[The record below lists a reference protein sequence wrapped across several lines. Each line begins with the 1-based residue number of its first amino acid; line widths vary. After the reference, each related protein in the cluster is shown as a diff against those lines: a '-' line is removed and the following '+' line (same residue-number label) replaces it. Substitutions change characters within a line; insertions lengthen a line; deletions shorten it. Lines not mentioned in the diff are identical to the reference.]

1 MRVFVTGA
9 TGLIGSALV
18 PKLLSTGHEVLALAR
33 SDASATRAEELGA
46 LVVQGSLEDREVIA
60 EAARQADGV
69 IHLAFDHELMFN
81 GDMVGAAAL
90 DRSVI
95 EVMADAL
102 EGTGRPLVIAG
113 GVLRIDGDGSVLTED
128 VEAPGSGGS
137 TKLAGEPTDR
147 TANARFTLALARR
160 GIRSVVVRLAPIVH
174 GDGQGGFLTPLV
186 LIAQATSVSGYA
198 GDGRNRWPAAHV
210 SDIATLFRL
219 GLEGAPA
226 GTVLHGVGEEGIAL
240 RSIAAAIGERLELPV
255 RSIEPEHLF
264 DHFGRFSFVIASDCP
279 ASNDATRA
287 LLGWE
292 PTGVGL
298 IEDIGNVPLDPAPL

>member
-1 MRVFVTGA
+1 MRIFVTGA

-18 PKLLSTGHEVLALAR
+18 PDLISNGHEVVALAR
-33 SDASATRAEELGA
+33 SDASATRAENLGA
-46 LVVQGSLEDREVIA
+46 LVVQGSLEDRDVLA
-60 EAARQADGV
+60 EAASQADGV

-95 EVMADAL
+95 EVMADAI
-102 EGTGRPLVIAG
+102 EGTGRPLMIAG

-128 VEAPGSGGS
+128 VETAGGDGSI
-137 TKLAGEPTDR
+137 KLAGEPTDR
-147 TANARFTLALARR
+147 MANARFTLALAHR

-186 LIAQATSVSGYA
+186 MIAQATSVAGYA

-210 SDIATLFRL
+210 SDIATLCRL
-219 GLEGAPA
+219 GLENAPA
-226 GTVLHGVGEEGIAL
+226 GSVLHGVGEEGIAL
-240 RSIAAAIGERLELPV
+240 RSIAAAIGERLDLPV
-255 RSIEPEHLF
+255 RSIAPEQLV
-264 DHFGRFSFVIASDCP
+264 DHFGGFSLFIASDCP

-292 PTGVGL
+292 PSGVGL
-298 IEDIGNVPLDPAPL
+298 IEDIGNVPLGPEAM